1 MKKIGIVI
9 VLSIVIIACNSAKKD
24 TNKENKIA
32 ENTTFN
38 SYGATI
44 SALDY
49 LSSNDALSN
58 YKALK
63 LGDTINLKFNANIK
77 EVCSKK
83 GCWMT
88 LPAGNINETIMV
100 RFKDYGFFM
109 PLDAAGK
116 EVIVAGKAFVNE
128 VSVAD
133 LKHYAEDAGK
143 SPEEIANI
151 SEPVMEFAFE
161 ANGVLLKK

>member
-49 LSSNDALSN
+49 LSSNDAL
-58 YKALK
+58 
-63 LGDTINLKFNANIK
+63 
-77 EVCSKK
+77 
-83 GCWMT
+83 
-88 LPAGNINETIMV
+88 
-100 RFKDYGFFM
+100 
-109 PLDAAGK
+109 
-116 EVIVAGKAFVNE
+116 
-128 VSVAD
+128 
-133 LKHYAEDAGK
+133 
-143 SPEEIANI
+143 
-151 SEPVMEFAFE
+151 
-161 ANGVLLKK
+161 